1 MVNRFLRPLLH
12 MLVSVLLIVSTAV
25 AVLLCATDR
34 VVFSESVYSNL
45 IKDTA
50 FTDTMRTYLLDDLEA
65 ECLFYDV
72 PFDKVKTAVTT
83 EWVNDLSSDY
93 MAIAYDTLHKGSS
106 EREFSVDPAPYRAV
120 LQNFFAS
127 LPENERPLD
136 EKAAETIAKEL
147 AQSTQ
152 QVLAGGM
159 INTVLDY
166 GYRFVYG
173 NELLRRVM
181 GYGGWA
187 VTAVLVLTILSL
199 LPFGSTWRQ
208 RAYAT
213 AGSLFL
219 GSALAFVPLWLLQRY
234 GLAARLALGASP
246 LKLYVTG
253 IVDGMI
259 DGMTATAGW
268 IFVGTAVLLVAAV
281 VVLALTKNHKT
292 QEV

>member
-1 MVNRFLRPLLH
+1 MVNRFLRSLLH
-12 MLVSVLLIVSTAV
+12 TLVSILLIACTAMTVLLWGVN
-25 AVLLCATDR
+25 R
-34 VVFSESVYSNL
+34 VVFSETVYSNL
-45 IKDTA
+45 AKDTA
-50 FTDTMRTYLLDDLEA
+50 FTEGMRTYLLDDLEA
-65 ECLFYDV
+65 ECLFYDL
-72 PFDKVKTAVTT
+72 PFDTVKTVVTA
-83 EWVNDLSSDY
+83 EWVNDLSQEY
-93 MAIAYDTLHKGSS
+93 MAIAYDTLHNGSS
-106 EREFSVDPAPYRAV
+106 TREFSVDPTPYRVV
-120 LQNFFAS
+120 LENFFAS
-127 LPENERPLD
+127 LPEKERPLD
-136 EKAAETIAKEL
+136 ENVAVTLSKEL

-159 INTVLDY
+159 VNTVLDY

-173 NELLRRVM
+173 NEPLRRVVDRS
-181 GYGGWA
+181 GWLA
-187 VTAVLVLTILSL
+187 VAVLVLAVLSL

-219 GSALAFVPLWLLQRY
+219 GSTLVFVPLWLLQRY

-259 DGMTATAGW
+259 NGMTATAGW

-281 VVLALTKNHKT
+281 IVLVFHKKT
-292 QEV
+292 S